1 MRRLRVR
8 DQENVM
14 AKSTTPRVTT
24 TRKPRAARAD
34 VLPPPRLVPRT
45 TPTPEAIAARAY
57 ELFLDNGATHG
68 YDVEHWLQAER
79 ELTDRLLTSA
89 A

>member
-1 MRRLRVR
+1 
-8 DQENVM
+8 M

-24 TRKPRAARAD
+24 SRKPRAARTDA
-34 VLPPPRLVPRT
+34 VPAPRLVPRT
-45 TPTPEAIAARAY
+45 TPDAGAIAARAY
-57 ELFLDNGATHG
+57 ELFLDNGGMHG